1 MIFFHKDRM
10 IKGHQPDTIDE
21 NVKKTANKK
30 EVEPNLYNLCLNIEH
45 FYLPYTP
52 NLEFLFN
59 YLLRNNTQLK
69 NWYKNAASFYD
80 QQSEFS
86 FCLNLEGVWKMIRSL
101 KILGD
106 FSLAQFDRGVPHT
119 NPDIEGVL
127 KITPQQAEDRVSY
140 EDIYFKHLGDQVSQ
154 ELEKLSG

>member
-1 MIFFHKDRM
+1 M

-106 FSLAQFDRGVPHT
+106 FSLAQFDRGVPHI

-140 EDIYFKHLGDQVSQ
+140 EDIYFKHLGGQVNQ